1 MKPNVKV
8 VDMVHMLSDYPEQ
21 GRFLLK
27 NHDYEVCVHL
37 QIGYFVLLAG
47 RLIFL
52 PVENKGYD
60 YTVYQK
66 RIET

>member
-8 VDMVHMLSDYPEQ
+8 VDMVHMLLDYPEQ
-21 GRFLLK
+21 SHFLLK

-52 PVENKGYD
+52 PIELNGYD
-60 YTVYQK
+60 YTVYQTTK
-66 RIET
+66 E